1 MSPATDTDHP
11 PGAIAFEVLG
21 PVAVVGDGR
30 RAQLRAHR
38 QRAILAT
45 LLLAANRVVSS
56 ERLIDAVWEDAP
68 PATARSQVHICV
80 SAIRGL
86 LREFGGADP
95 IETGPS
101 GYLIRIQPGQLDS
114 HRFEQLTTEATG
126 LAQRGQL
133 AEAVA
138 VARRAL
144 DLWRGPALDGLN
156 SSTIATRATRLDEDR
171 LVALESCAD
180 WGLRLGRGRELI
192 SELAERVAAHPL
204 RERSR
209 AQLMLALHRS
219 GRQAEALEV
228 YRDGRRELIGLGL
241 EPGDELRRMETLILA
256 NDPEL
261 MVGEQAPVVLAP
273 ARQLPADIADFVGRA
288 DLVDRLTGLLAD
300 SAAHDAVP
308 VVVASGI
315 GGVGKSA
322 LAVHTAH
329 LLARSPFTDG
339 QLYADL
345 GGSLAHPRGPGEV
358 LSRFLRALGV
368 FHTAIPDNVDER
380 AELYRSLLAD
390 RRMLVVLEDV
400 GTEDQVRLL
409 LPGSST
415 CGVLIT
421 SRAKLVGLAGAR
433 VVDVPGFG
441 ERDAADLLGRIAG
454 QDRVA
459 TERAEVAELT
469 RLVGGLPLGLRI
481 IGSRLA
487 VRPHWTLQQLARRL
501 ADEGHRLD
509 ELAHGDL
516 GVRATISL
524 TYQGLPDRER
534 LLLRLLCDFD
544 TDGFPD
550 WLAAAVLDI
559 DQFDA
564 SELLENLVEAQL
576 VDVTA
581 GGAGVPAHYRTH
593 ELVRIFAREQAAND
607 PAEQRAAALARV
619 CGGWLSLAEL
629 AHQQLYG
636 GQFTVMHG
644 SAARW
649 PVRLAAVEPLRWL
662 DVERTNLCAAVRQSA
677 AAGLDELS
685 WDLAMMLVTLFEARA
700 YVDEWEETHRVALAA
715 TRAAENRRGE
725 AAMLCSLGSLYVS
738 RGQTEQAKSVLI
750 PALRTFMA
758 LDDPHGR
765 ALAAR
770 NIATVHYQ
778 EGELNQAQARY
789 QQALADFRLLG
800 DRVGEAHVLINLA
813 RIDLVTGRPDDAI
826 AQLEDALRLSR
837 QAGHRRTE
845 AQALHRMGE
854 AQLAKGRAK
863 DAGHTLRSGLAL
875 VRTSGDRIGQMHTL
889 HALGRTHL
897 ALGQLENAEYCLR
910 EALAIA
916 CEAAD
921 RLAITQL
928 QPDLATVLA
937 RRGAYDGVASA

>member
-1 MSPATDTDHP
+1 MSPATDTDHAP
-11 PGAIAFEVLG
+11 VTFEVLG
-21 PVAVVGDGR
+21 PVAVVGGGR
-30 RAQLRAHR
+30 RAQIRAHR

-45 LLLAANRVVSS
+45 LLLDANRVVSS
-56 ERLIDAVWEDAP
+56 DRLIDAVWENAP

-86 LREFGGADP
+86 LREFDAADL

-101 GYLIRIQPGQLDS
+101 GYLIRLHPGQLDS
-114 HRFEQLTTEATG
+114 HRFEQLTTEAAV

-133 AEAVA
+133 AEAIA
-138 VARRAL
+138 VGRRAL
-144 DLWRGPALDGLN
+144 DLWRGPALDGMA
-156 SSTIATRATRLDEDR
+156 SPTITTRATRLDEDR
-171 LVALESCAD
+171 LVALESCAE

-219 GRQAEALEV
+219 GRQAEALEI
-228 YRDGRRELIGLGL
+228 YRNGRRDLIELGL
-241 EPGDELRRMETLILA
+241 EPGDELRRMESLILA

-261 MVGEQAPVVLAP
+261 LVGDPTPVVLAP
-273 ARQLPADIADFVGRA
+273 ARQLPADIADFVGRD
-288 DLVDRLTGLLAD
+288 DLVERLTGLLAD
-300 SAAHDAVP
+300 PPEHDAVP

-329 LLARSPFTDG
+329 LLARARFTDG

-345 GGSLAHPRGPGEV
+345 GGSLAHPRRPGEV

-409 LPGSST
+409 LPGSAT

-433 VVDVPGFG
+433 VVDVPAFG
-441 ERDAADLLGRIAG
+441 ERDAAELLGRIAG

-501 ADEGHRLD
+501 ADESRRLD

-516 GVRATISL
+516 GVRSTISL
-524 TYQGLPDRER
+524 TYHGLPDRER
-534 LLLRLLCDFD
+534 MLLRLLCDFD

-593 ELVRIFAREQAAND
+593 ELVRIFAREQAATD
-607 PAEQRAAALARV
+607 PADLRIAALARV

-649 PVRLAAVEPLRWL
+649 PVRLAAVDPLRWL
-662 DVERTNLCAAVRQSA
+662 DVERANLCAAVRQSA

-715 TRAAENRRGE
+715 TRAAGNRRGE

-738 RGQTEQAKSVLI
+738 RGQTEPAKAVLI
-750 PALRTFMA
+750 PALRTFME

-778 EGELNQAQARY
+778 EGELSQAGTRY

-813 RIDLVTGRPDDAI
+813 RVDLVTGRPDEAV

-854 AQLAKGRAK
+854 ALLAKGRAK

-875 VRTSGDRIGQMHTL
+875 VRASGDRIGQMHTL

-916 CEAAD
+916 GEAAD

-937 RRGAYDGVASA
+937 RRGSYDGVASA